1 MASSTEVVTASE
13 ISESAPIT
21 SEEKTPTMSRLSHQS
36 ESSLAL
42 AEDDCL
48 NQSSYGP
55 YVNED
60 DTIDTGKQEDQEGS
74 SSAWELMLSLY
85 LPLMLLGFR
94 RSMFVTAN
102 LVRSL
107 ILGHVVRFFFGSIS
121 EWMTEK
127 TPWLQPLFSK
137 GGKGTDPHAWPPA
150 ALAALA
156 ILTVVALVVHPDGF
170 TWVMLSRTRYVVFML
185 IYFYGTRLVI
195 PSNRLIFLGESSRE
209 TTLSQSCPCSI

>member
-107 ILGHVVRFFFGSIS
+107 ILGHVVRFLFGSIS

-170 TWVMLSRTRYVVFML
+170 TWVMLSRTRYVVFIF